1 MNAMDSSSSSVSSMS
16 TVSHGGAAAEAQRW
30 EEPEHIK
37 VFNEYKLYAT
47 CGIPRKWHAV
57 WKKRCY
63 FCSHHKDHK
72 KGVYCIYWAACRSTC
87 GRT

>member
-47 CGIPRKWHAV
+47 CGIPRK
-57 WKKRCY
+57 
-63 FCSHHKDHK
+63 
-72 KGVYCIYWAACRSTC
+72 
-87 GRT
+87 